1 MKERYH
7 VTFSSWDYD
16 LSSCI
21 QELFKEM
28 ELAKRKRPVMDV
40 LFQFLSKRVQLDFCY
55 FLVVWS
61 GMVCRRSR
69 GRRGRTE
76 IYILRWLFDG
86 IHNGYSHGYCFMI
99 QDTESS
105 ADIICFKPDPVIGN
119 VEKMYT
125 EERSLP
131 PATCKVRILDRKL
144 STDMQKEVVDVSVS
158 E

>member
-1 MKERYH
+1 
-7 VTFSSWDYD
+7 
-16 LSSCI
+16 
-21 QELFKEM
+21 
-28 ELAKRKRPVMDV
+28 
-40 LFQFLSKRVQLDFCY
+40 
-55 FLVVWS
+55 
-61 GMVCRRSR
+61 MVCRRSR

-76 IYILRWLFDG
+76 IHILRWLFDG

>member
-1 MKERYH
+1 MYSGVVQGDGIGEAETAGDGR
-7 VTFSSWDYD
+7 VVS
-16 LSSCI
+16 
-21 QELFKEM
+21 
-28 ELAKRKRPVMDV
+28 V
-40 LFQFLSKRVQLDFCY
+40 LVEARTAGFCY